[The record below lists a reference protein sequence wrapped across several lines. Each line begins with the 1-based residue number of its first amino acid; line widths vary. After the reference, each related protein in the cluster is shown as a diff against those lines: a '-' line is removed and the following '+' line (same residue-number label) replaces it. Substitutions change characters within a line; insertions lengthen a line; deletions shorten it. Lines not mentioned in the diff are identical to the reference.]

1 MALIEYVALVI
12 LGALVLAWEA
22 WSPGQAGAEPM
33 TLLFWVLA
41 NMLGELLWLPAPKQR
56 GYLSMATAANFAT
69 LLVLPV
75 SLAVTVTV
83 LAGALVDLVFRHRR
97 WYQVLFNASVCC
109 IAVFSASRVFTSI
122 CQGRDGLENL
132 LSPLNAGALTL
143 PAVTYFLLNTWL
155 VGVGADQR
163 PKPGHVWTTTLP
175 PAGCWDPSSSS
186 HWAALRGALP
196 RVGIHERVP
205 RHHRD
210 LLRAWGVQPLRR
222 GAPGAY
228 CISTRRCLKS
238 GLRVPSKTSSTGPV
252 MMRSRSGPISTSS

>member
-22 WSPGQAGAEPM
+22 WSPGQAGAAPL
-33 TLLFWVLA
+33 TVLFWVLA

-83 LAGALVDLVFRHRR
+83 LAGALVDLIFRHRR

-109 IAVFSASRVFTSI
+109 IAVFCASRVFTSI

-143 PAVTYFLLNTWL
+143 AAVTYFLLNTWL
-155 VGVGADQR
+155 VTGVVALDQR
-163 PKPGHVWTTTLP
+163 LKPGHVWTTTFASPQEVL
-175 PAGCWDPSSSS
+175 GSFVLFTLGLLF
-186 HWAALRGALP
+186 AALFLAWGYMSAFLATIATYFVRGAYSRYVEGRP
-196 RVGIHERVP
+196 
-205 RHHRD
+205 
-210 LLRAWGVQPLRR
+210 
-222 GAPGAY
+222 APTA
-228 CISTRRCLKS
+228 SR
-238 GLRVPSKTSSTGPV
+238 PSAASNPG
-252 MMRSRSGPISTSS
+252 